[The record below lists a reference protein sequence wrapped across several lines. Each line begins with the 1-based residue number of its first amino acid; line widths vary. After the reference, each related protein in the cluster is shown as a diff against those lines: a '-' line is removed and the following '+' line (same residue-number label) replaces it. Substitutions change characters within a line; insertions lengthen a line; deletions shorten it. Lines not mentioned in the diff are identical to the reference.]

1 MTPKQ
6 KQHAAK
12 ADRLIEKGSR
22 ILDAVKK
29 GISPVA
35 AELLT
40 EANKE
45 RQKAGLIK
53 GKLDV

>member
-6 KQHAAK
+6 KKHAEK
-12 ADRLIEKGSR
+12 AEQLVEKGGH

-29 GISPVA
+29 GISPA
-35 AELLT
+35 AAGMLT

-45 RQKAGLIK
+45 RKKAGLIK
-53 GKLDV
+53 GDIK